1 MMPLA
6 SLIILLGLTTGCAS
20 RLQAKPEHQTQV
32 FKEHVKEGLVA
43 EAVVLMSIHL
53 EVFNSDVQS
62 SLELWIEQS
71 AYQLCVARRL
81 TICNRLDPSAG
92 PASC

>member
-1 MMPLA
+1 MMPIVF
-6 SLIILLGLTTGCAS
+6 LIILLGLTTGCAS
-20 RLQAKPEHQTQV
+20 TLQAKPERLTQA
-32 FKEHVKEGLVA
+32 FQEHVKEGLVA

-81 TICNRLDPSAG
+81 TICNRLDPTAG